1 VLLRFRILLCLLLPL
16 VLNAPSVW
24 AQWSP
29 CARHTAHRISVLGS
43 STAAGAGASHPDSA
57 WVNRYRKSLQ
67 AIHTGNE
74 VLNLAVGGY
83 NSYRLMPTG
92 SIPPA
97 GRPWPDTTKNITAA
111 LQALPDAL
119 IINLPS
125 NDVALGYSV
134 EEQLRNFDT
143 LASVAAQAGVPL
155 FVTTTQPRNFSPAQ
169 VQKQIAVKDSLLARF
184 GANAIDFWTGIADS
198 NGLIYPAFNSGDGVH
213 LNDAGHQLLFQRVAD
228 MLIPNRITDSLPYTD
243 YALQWLP
250 FSVNQCGDSLQEIK
264 LERVSLGKASNM
276 PSLLWWSINSSLS
289 GPQSEDSILLVTHP
303 GFCLADTLSFTL
315 NTWSGGDFHIQTEH
329 RNGEDSIPHN
339 HILDTSFAVF
349 GQAWII
355 VRNDTVCKGDTANL
369 QAFTGAK
376 DSIAWFADASAT
388 SFLQFGSSYLVA
400 DLQIDSLVYAQAL
413 RGPFQYQEILHTQ
426 WTPGIF
432 WNGVMFDLIADTVI
446 HIDSMR
452 LLSENSGSRVIQ
464 TYVRQGSYAGYVQT
478 PAAWNLI
485 SQDSV
490 YVSNPSDQVSFCY
503 KQLSM
508 QAGDTLGVYVM
519 MSNIAHRLGYRSV
532 PATNAI
538 VSPRLKLLTGSGV
551 GFAFGTEYPNREWSG
566 EIHYH
571 YGHKPLG
578 SCRGKPIP
586 VLAHPSLPLPDL
598 GPDTSLLQGDT
609 LHLSAS
615 QAFSAYLWST
625 GDTSAAISL
634 AGNALGIGQHLI
646 WLQVEDE
653 WGCRGS
659 DSLWVDVQPGTGML
673 TSHKA
678 EALRMLQ
685 EGRNLVL
692 WYDPARRFSSVLL
705 NAAGLEV
712 QSKQGLK
719 HCYSLTSLPY
729 GVFFIHIQPDNG
741 LPLLKKFLHSPP

>member
-1 VLLRFRILLCLLLPL
+1 MYSRYRLLYLALFFLASTGFHLQ
-16 VLNAPSVW
+16 

-29 CARHTAHRISVLGS
+29 CARMSSHQITVLGS

-67 AIHTGNE
+67 AVHTGNG
-74 VLNLAVGGY
+74 LINLAVGGY

-111 LQALPDAL
+111 LQSQPGAL

-143 LASVAAQAGVPL
+143 LAAVAALAGVPL
-155 FVTTTQPRNFSPAQ
+155 FVTTTQPRNFSAAQ
-169 VQKQIAVKDSLLARF
+169 VQKQMAVKDSLLARF

-198 NGLIYPAFNSGDGVH
+198 NGLISPAFNSGDGVH

-250 FSVNQCGDSLQEIK
+250 ASINQCGDSAQELL
-264 LERVSLGKASNM
+264 LERVALGKESNAPSWLSWKISAS
-276 PSLLWWSINSSLS
+276 PSGLVE
-289 GPQSEDSILLVTHP
+289 EDSMLLAPHP
-303 GFCLADTLSFTL
+303 GFCRADTLSLNL
-315 NTWSGGDFHIQTEH
+315 NTWNGGTFQVLTEH
-329 RNGEDSIPHN
+329 RNAEDSVLHN
-339 HILDTSFAVF
+339 HIPDTSFLVF

-355 VRNDTVCKGDTANL
+355 AVNDTVCKGDTAIL

-376 DSIAWFADASAT
+376 DSIAWFADATAT
-388 SFLQFGSSYLVA
+388 NLLQFGPTCLFPN
-400 DLQIDSLVYAQAL
+400 LQKDSLVYAQAL
-413 RGPFQYQEILHTQ
+413 RGPFQYEEKLHTQ
-426 WTPGIF
+426 WAPGIF

-452 LLSENSGSRVIQ
+452 LLSESSGSRVIQ
-464 TYVRQGSYAGYVQT
+464 TFVKQGSYAGFVQT
-478 PAAWNLI
+478 PAAWSLV

-490 YVSNPSDQVSFCY
+490 SVSNPLERVSFCHQ
-503 KQLSM
+503 KLSM

-519 MSNIAHRLGYRSV
+519 MSNTAHRLGYRSV
-532 PATNAI
+532 PATNTI
-538 VSPRLKLLTGSGV
+538 VSPRLKFRTGSGV

-571 YGHKPLG
+571 YGQKPLG
-578 SCRGKPIP
+578 SCQGTLHS
-586 VLAHPSLPLPDL
+586 VLAHISIPFPDL
-598 GPDTSLLQGDT
+598 GPDTTLLPGDT
-609 LHLSAS
+609 LHLNSP
-615 QAFSAYLWST
+615 QAYAAYLWNT
-625 GDTSAAISL
+625 GDTSASISL
-634 AGNALGIGQHLI
+634 VGSLLGTGQHLV

-653 WGCRGS
+653 RACTGR
-659 DSLWVDVQPGTGML
+659 DSLWVDVQPGTGMRAAPK
-673 TSHKA
+673 S
-678 EALRMLQ
+678 EALKILQ
-685 EGRNLVL
+685 EHGSLIL
-692 WYDPARRFSSVLL
+692 WYEPARTFSSVLL
-705 NAAGLEV
+705 NTAGKELA
-712 QSKQGLK
+712 SNQGLK
-719 HCYSLTSLPY
+719 HSYLLTYLPY
-729 GVFFIHIQPDNG
+729 GVYFIHIQAENG
-741 LPLLKKFLHSPP
+741 FALTKKFIHSPP